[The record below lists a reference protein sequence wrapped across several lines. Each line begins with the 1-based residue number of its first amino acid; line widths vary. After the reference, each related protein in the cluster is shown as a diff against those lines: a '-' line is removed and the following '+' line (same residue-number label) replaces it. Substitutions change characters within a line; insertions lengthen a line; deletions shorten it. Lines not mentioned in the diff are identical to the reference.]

1 MKILGGLFIAVI
13 LTGCVTVKHRGIR
26 QDYFIEDYVE
36 WKAQETQIKK
46 EVPSYLLI
54 FITLIL

>member
-46 EVPSYLLI
+46 DRDWE
-54 FITLIL
+54 T